1 MKHLVRLGSILA
13 AYVALTGNAYAV
25 FSTTAPLPE
34 PGSLGLLVAGVTAI
48 AGLRYLSKRSRND
61 KRDD

>member
-25 FSTTAPLPE
+25 FSTAPVPE

>member
-25 FSTTAPLPE
+25 FSSVPVPE
-34 PGSLGLLVAGVTAI
+34 PGSLGLLVAGIVAVV
-48 AGLRYLSKRSRND
+48 GVRYLSKRNRND

>member
-25 FSTTAPLPE
+25 FSFTPVPE
-34 PGSLGLLVAGVTAI
+34 PGSLGLLVAGVAAI
-48 AGLRYLSKRSRND
+48 AGVRYLSKRSRND

>member
-1 MKHLVRLGSILA
+1 MKHLVQLGSILA
-13 AYVALTGNAYAV
+13 AYLALTGNAYAV
-25 FSTTAPLPE
+25 FSAVTVPE

-48 AGLRYLSKRSRND
+48 AGVRYLSKRSRND